1 MARHGNGFAVL
12 VILRGNVEAELP
24 HFQALHSENVDRRA
38 PHQKQQKGD
47 YRRQQK
53 GSADAVGFA
62 GAAGDGFRLRFFNVL
77 PADVAQPQKDF
88 LSVHT

>member
-1 MARHGNGFAVL
+1 ML
-12 VILRGNVEAELP
+12 
-24 HFQALHSENVDRRA
+24 HFQHIHRRA